1 MIKAMGIPASLSAFP
16 LFCCLAL
23 VLVAALPSTTTVA
36 GVEVLRKVLGYSLV
50 RPAREILFTVVS
62 REEKYKAKVC
72 IDTVVQR
79 LGDALAAGAFQ
90 VLDVQLALGVVGVA
104 AVGCPLCLL
113 WAGIAIYLGR
123 WHKKLAV
130 GGLLGLPGGKAG
142 AVLLPSKSQER
153 LQH

>member
-1 MIKAMGIPASLSAFP
+1 MIKAMGIPAALSAFP

-23 VLVAALPSTTTVA
+23 VLVAAVPTTSMVA

-72 IDTVVQR
+72 IDSVVQR
-79 LGDALAAGAFQ
+79 LGDGLAAGAFQ
-90 VLDVQLALGVVGVA
+90 VLDVQLALGVAGVA

-113 WAGIAIYLGR
+113 WAGLAIYLGR
-123 WHKKLAV
+123 WHQRLAT
-130 GGLLGLPGGKAG
+130 GAGLGLTGAKAG
-142 AVLLPSKSQER
+142 AV
-153 LQH
+153 